1 MSIAVLRIQTNNPMS
16 WSKLVYFVEYTK
28 LHVGWKQI
36 DVGTV
41 GFYSKLARIIFSI
54 QNHFDVCKLC
64 MQFYKLFEIVHN
76 TIINIIL
83 QLNLKYI

>member
-1 MSIAVLRIQTNNPMS
+1 M
-16 WSKLVYFVEYTK
+16 
-28 LHVGWKQI
+28 GWKQI

-54 QNHFDVCKLC
+54 QNHFDVCNLC
-64 MQFYKLFEIVHN
+64 MQFYKLFELVRN

-83 QLNLKYI
+83 QLNLIKINMILKTKWLLSLLPTHLDIYIYIG